1 MKILL
6 RDGRWMKSIGQTGK
20 KVTSV
25 KPGDIITSLVRLPG
39 EKLLKKRRLMIEV
52 AKVEDNEIYT
62 VLAN

>member
-1 MKILL
+1 
-6 RDGRWMKSIGQTGK
+6 MKSIGQTGK

-52 AKVEDNEIYT
+52 TKVEDNEIYT